1 MHLCIGDA
9 EQSLGMKTQV
19 RICWREFLHFKFN
32 NNNTKFRSHLTQNG
46 IVYDSFSDLTS
57 HTLPFT
63 LLLSHSGFIL
73 PNMSPSVGF
82 GGCGLCGKD
91 QEERTAPGVVG
102 SETGTKS
109 SSSQLTPME
118 LEVVIPFMNSL
129 RSQDNFNAESDHCE
143 SPHSGSPE
151 YNKDSF
157 CGDCVFLFKEMKR
170 VKALLGLLNSQLDKL
185 VVKLKAK
192 YENRTVVWVKVET
205 DDEDFNN
212 NE

>member
-1 MHLCIGDA
+1 
-9 EQSLGMKTQV
+9 
-19 RICWREFLHFKFN
+19 
-32 NNNTKFRSHLTQNG
+32 
-46 IVYDSFSDLTS
+46 
-57 HTLPFT
+57 
-63 LLLSHSGFIL
+63 
-73 PNMSPSVGF
+73 MSSSVGF
-82 GGCGLCGKD
+82 GGCGLCGKG
-91 QEERTAPGVVG
+91 QEERTAPSGVVGVG
-102 SETGTKS
+102 SETGTNL

-129 RSQDNFNAESDHCE
+129 RSEDNFNAESDHCE
-143 SPHSGSPE
+143 SPHSPSPE

-157 CGDCVFLFKEMKR
+157 CGDCVFLLKEMKR